1 MALKKPLVLGSDGS
15 IQQLQA
21 GDELDIDLSGAGGGG
36 DTIQV
41 VLGEIVTASNVV
53 CISPSGFVK
62 ADKDD
67 PDKSKV
73 VGFATASGNVGES
86 TSIRVSAQQGGFSG
100 LNAGSPVF
108 LDIEGAITQ
117 TAPTAGYAV
126 RLGVALSATDI
137 LVEINQPIKL

>member
-21 GDELDIDLSGAGGGG
+21 GDELDIDLSGVGGGG

-41 VLGEIVTASNVV
+41 VLGETITTGNAV
-53 CISPSGFVK
+53 CISSSGFMK

-67 PDKSKV
+67 PDKAKV
-73 VGFATASGNVGES
+73 VGFATASGNAGNSV
-86 TSIRVSAQQGGFSG
+86 SIRVSAQQGGFTG
-100 LNAGSPVF
+100 LTAGSPIF
-108 LDIEGAITQ
+108 LDTAGDITQ
-117 TAPTAGYAV
+117 IVPTSGFAV

-137 LVEINQPIKL
+137 LVELAQPIKL